1 MKCLHCGS
9 TAIRTSRFRTSDL
22 PRLFL
27 FQYPVRCRICH
38 ERDYVD
44 ILMGFNLRQAEKIR
58 REEDHNMRKKPGNP
72 TVGRM

>member
-1 MKCLHCGS
+1 
-9 TAIRTSRFRTSDL
+9 
-22 PRLFL
+22 
-27 FQYPVRCRICH
+27 
-38 ERDYVD
+38 VD